1 MKIAIIGAA
10 YTGME
15 AARYLK
21 SPGAMTIS
29 VTTTSERI
37 GLANWRRLP
46 TALSS
51 MRGND
56 REKMRRAAWPARMPC
71 C

>member
-21 SPGAMTIS
+21 EQGHEIS
-29 VTTTSERI
+29 VTTTQER
-37 GLANWRRLP
+37 
-46 TALSS
+46 
-51 MRGND
+51 
-56 REKMRRAAWPARMPC
+56 RES
-71 C
+71 

>member
-21 SPGAMTIS
+21 SKGHMIT
-29 VTTTSERI
+29 VTTTQEARVAELEA
-37 GLANWRRLP
+37 GLGPRR
-46 TALSS
+46 
-51 MRGND
+51 RH
-56 REKMRRAAWPARMPC
+56 ARQ
-71 C
+71 